1 PVYYVQYAHARICS
15 ILSVLRAE
23 GINPEREYSDT
34 VYTEAAEKEL
44 INKLSS
50 YADELV
56 KTAADY
62 DVSRITKYTVDVAT
76 AFHAFYNDCRV
87 KVDDEKTMYS
97 RIALVKA
104 VKTVVENALAVL
116 KVTAPEKM

>member
-1 PVYYVQYAHARICS
+1 RICS

-23 GINPEREYSDT
+23 GINPDRDYSDT

-104 VKTVVENALAVL
+104 VKTVRENALAVL